1 MLKTLAL
8 IYQYCVETRADP
20 SAEMIL
26 GQRSRLIHQTFVSH
40 QTQRKNDRVLI
51 NVAAENYRH
60 LNITP
65 LYILDFE
72 ASPSKVYNMEVHN
85 TAKKRNF
92 SDLGIES
99 LTSLIN

>member
-1 MLKTLAL
+1 M
-8 IYQYCVETRADP
+8 
-20 SAEMIL
+20 
-26 GQRSRLIHQTFVSH
+26 IHQTFVSH
-40 QTQRKNDRVLI
+40 QTQRKNNRALI

-72 ASPSKVYNMEVHN
+72 ASPSKVYDIEVRN

-92 SDLGIES
+92 SDLGIET
-99 LTSLIN
+99 LTSLINETK